1 MGYKL
6 ITDGKNNYSVLDS
19 NNELIGTTMESM
31 ITNQKLSLK
40 NCETIKNGYNL
51 FKLSMDFANN
61 HEKETDMAY
70 EFGRDMYSFG
80 EGFKKA
86 IEILKNIPNTP
97 DPKLIDSMC
106 MRYRHDFGII
116 NDEAE
121 KHYYRVT
128 MTQLWEEVVG
138 LGFYNGPTE
147 WDVEVEMEPYYDG
160 EFIEDGKTHVIEP
173 KFKPVLDEDGCL
185 ILKRI

>member
-19 NNELIGTTMESM
+19 NNELIGTTMESI

-40 NCETIKNGYNL
+40 NCETIKNGYDL
-51 FKLSMDFANN
+51 FKLSMDFAND

-86 IEILKNIPNTP
+86 IEILGDKKFTEYQLNEVI
-97 DPKLIDSMC
+97 
-106 MRYRHDFGII
+106 
-116 NDEAE
+116 AE
-121 KHYYRVT
+121 SWNSCEDNEGENF
-128 MTQLWEEVVG
+128 TQAFKRIKQSVEQ
-138 LGFYNGPTE
+138 TE
-147 WDVEVEMEPYYDG
+147 WYVEIKMEPYYDG

-173 KFKPVLDEDGCL
+173 KFKPVLDSDGCL